1 MKKIYF
7 LPALLMLACHGKGPS
22 ALSRHLQNLLD
33 NKEYFKFEKA
43 LQASEQD
50 LPADQKTYFTAYLN
64 NAFNQNEACVK
75 TVDSL
80 LGTTA
85 EKDMTPGSGSTNWPD
100 SVKAKLLLLQGDSY
114 FKLGQ
119 YAKAAQNDSILIG
132 RYPKAID
139 QSVLENVMNELL
151 IRHALRTTPPQQTTI
166 NANTTIHWT
175 RDKIGLLEIPMTTA
189 GQSID
194 AIFDT
199 RANISSITKTY
210 ADKLHLHLLDVS
222 YQEGAGITGAEFKV
236 GLGVAD
242 SLYIGNILVKNAVF
256 QVMPDSLLYIAPV
269 KFQLNIILGLP
280 VIQQL
285 REIQWDSNGNMTIPL
300 TPAKSDL
307 HNFALDG
314 LDPVLAL
321 ITDNDTL
328 GFHFDT
334 GASSSVL
341 YAAYFKK
348 HKTTIL
354 KSAIKKTQTFGGAG
368 GVRKKDSYVLP
379 SLHLA
384 LNNKTISVDS
394 VSIFPEKISPGEK
407 LYGNIGQDFMHQF
420 SKMTFNFQDMF
431 VTGN

>member
-7 LPALLMLACHGKGPS
+7 LPVLLMLACHSKGPS
-22 ALSRHLQNLLD
+22 ALSRHLQYLVD
-33 NKEYFKFEKA
+33 QKEYFKLDKA
-43 LQASEQD
+43 LQTSAQD
-50 LPADQKTYFTAYLN
+50 LPANQKSYFTAYLD
-64 NAFNQNEACVK
+64 NAFNRNEACVA

-85 EKDMTPGSGSTNWPD
+85 EKAGSGAPAAGWPD
-100 SVKAKLLLLQGDSY
+100 SVKADLLQLQGDSY

-119 YAKAAQNDSILIG
+119 YAKAAQNDSIVIT
-132 RYPKAID
+132 RYSKAID
-139 QSVLENVMNELL
+139 KAALENVMNELL
-151 IRHALRTTPPQQTTI
+151 IRHALVTTPPQQTTI
-166 NANTTIHWT
+166 NANTTVHWT

-210 ADKLHLHLLDVS
+210 AAKLHLHSLDVS
-222 YQEGAGITGAEFKV
+222 YQEGAGITGAQFQV
-236 GLGVAD
+236 GLAVAD

-256 QVMPDSLLYIAPV
+256 QVMPDTLLYIAPV
-269 KFQLNIILGLP
+269 KFQLNLILGLP

-285 REIQWDSNGNMTIPL
+285 QEIQWYSDGNMTIPL
-300 TPAKSDL
+300 TPTASDL
-307 HNFALDG
+307 HNFAFDG

-341 YAAYFKK
+341 YAAYFEK

-354 KSAIKKTQTFGGAG
+354 RSAIKKTQTFGGAG

-384 LNNKTISVDS
+384 LNNKTVAVDS
-394 VSIFPEKISPGEK
+394 VSIFPQKISPGEK
-407 LYGNIGQDFMHQF
+407 LYGNIGQDFMRQF
-420 SKMTFNFQDMF
+420 SKMTFNFRDMY